1 VAAPFELTGDFGGF
15 IRNLLGKRRLLL
27 LTASGE
33 VQLKVPRALRLRLDG
48 RLAIGTPL
56 TVSGFEQDA
65 QGQPHRAVV
74 RVRIPGASGGDAC
87 YTCPIQVCTKK
98 NCWRQGGR
106 ELWHSFEH
114 ELATLDDAPAL
125 EKVDCLDR
133 CKHAPNFDCGALE
146 FERVTPER
154 ARRFLH
160 DLAALRG
167 A

>member
-1 VAAPFELTGDFGGF
+1 VTAPFDLAGDFGGF
-15 IRNLLGKRRLLL
+15 IRNLFGKRRLLL
-27 LTASGE
+27 HTATGE

-56 TVSGFEQDA
+56 SVSGFEQDA
-65 QGQPHRAVV
+65 HGKTHLAVV
-74 RVRIPGASGGDAC
+74 RIRIAGTGECHA
-87 YTCPIQVCTKK
+87 CPIQVCTKK

-106 ELWHSFEH
+106 ELWHTFEH
-114 ELATLDDAPAL
+114 ALASLPGAPAL

-133 CKHAPNFDCGALE
+133 CKQAPNFDCGALA
-146 FERVTPER
+146 FRHATPER

-160 DLAALRG
+160 ELAALRE